1 VNANFSN
8 SVEDQQHLVNCIIEK
23 IYVESSPAA
32 STKKPMEVKNHPLA
46 KSRWKKVAKTSNPV
60 IEASHNPISSEKFI
74 TPGLAALVKIAQE
87 FGPTSISNQ
96 DQEAVRE
103 KEPLK
108 SPDVVFDSPVPNST
122 DFITTRLAL
131 DV

>member
-1 VNANFSN
+1 
-8 SVEDQQHLVNCIIEK
+8 
-23 IYVESSPAA
+23 
-32 STKKPMEVKNHPLA
+32 MEVKNHPLA